1 MNIAYYEMNLF
12 HDLPMNIL
20 LIEHLIMVFRSE
32 VTEDGAQFPQ
42 SLSMLNLKN

>member
-32 VTEDGAQFPQ
+32 KGILIL
-42 SLSMLNLKN
+42 SLRVY